1 MSDTLIYKETMAELK
16 KLGTQQ
22 NIKVYK
28 RHGAGD
34 NLFGVSFANLNELK
48 KKIKVDHDLAL
59 QLWRTG
65 NTDAQTLAT
74 MIADH
79 ERISESMLDKWLN
92 GINYYM
98 LVDVFVGNVA
108 SKSKFAKSKMELW
121 TKSKDEW
128 VGRAGWHLLAHL
140 AMRSDSLGDSYFEKY
155 LVSVKR
161 NIHQSKNRTKDAM
174 NNALIAIGIRN
185 TTLEKKAIEAANLIG
200 KVNVDHGET
209 GCKTPDAA
217 AYIKKARARKKS
229 PTKN

>member
-1 MSDTLIYKETMAELK
+1 MTYQQTMATLR
-16 KLGTQQ
+16 KLGTVQ

-34 NLFGVSFANLNELK
+34 NFFGVSFANLNKLK
-48 KKIKVDHDLAL
+48 KKFKIDHDLAL
-59 QLWRTG
+59 QLWKTG

-74 MIADH
+74 MIADP
-79 ERISESMLDKWLN
+79 ERMSEPALDKWLKD
-92 GINYYM
+92 IHYYL
-98 LVDVFVGNVA
+98 LVDVFVGNVV
-108 SKSKFAKSKMELW
+108 SKSKFAKSRMELW
-121 TKSKDEW
+121 TKSEDEW
-128 VGRAGWHLLAHL
+128 VGRAGWHLLAQL
-140 AMRSDSLGDSYFEKY
+140 AMRGDSLGDSYFEKY
-155 LVSVKR
+155 LESVKR

-185 TTLEKKAIEAANLIG
+185 ATLEKKAIEAANLIG

-229 PTKN
+229 QTKN